1 MSDSTQLMPKGQ
13 LKWRCR
19 RGMRELD
26 VMLTKFLD
34 TRYDD
39 LDDRKKLAFQQLLT
53 VQDPV
58 LFKMLIG
65 RLEAQ
70 EQRFNEIVQ
79 EILATDPNTPATP

>member
-1 MSDSTQLMPKGQ
+1 MPKGQ

-34 TRYDD
+34 VRYDD

-70 EQRFNEIVQ
+70 EQRFNEIVA
-79 EILATDPNTPATP
+79 EILAIDPNTPATP

>member
-1 MSDSTQLMPKGQ
+1 MPKGQ

-34 TRYDD
+34 AHYDQ
-39 LDDRKKLAFQQLLT
+39 LDDRMKLAFQQLLT

-70 EQRFNEIVQ
+70 EQRFNEIVS
-79 EILATDPNTPATP
+79 EILATDPHTPATP

>member
-1 MSDSTQLMPKGQ
+1 MPKGQ

-34 TRYDD
+34 ARYDQ
-39 LDDRKKLAFQQLLT
+39 LDDRMKLAFQQLLT

-70 EQRFNEIVQ
+70 EQRFNEIVS
-79 EILATDPNTPATP
+79 EILATDPHTPATP

>member
-1 MSDSTQLMPKGQ
+1 
-13 LKWRCR
+13 
-19 RGMRELD
+19 MRELD
-26 VMLTKFLD
+26 IMLTRFLD
-34 TRYDD
+34 TRYDG

-58 LFKMLIG
+58 LFKMMIG

-79 EILATDPNTPATP
+79 EILATDPHAPATP